1 MPTRRDALGVML
13 LPVLPGACAP
23 QAGRNA
29 VPRIPALPPD
39 RSADELARD
48 EAYWAE
54 VARAFTVDRSAINL
68 NNAAISPSPAVVQQ
82 AMSRHLALA
91 NSSPTAHVLWNVAPP
106 LKEVVRQRLA
116 MHWGVDAEEIALTRN
131 GSEGLQILQ
140 MGFDLARGD
149 EVLATTQDYPRMIAT
164 FKQRE
169 AREGIVLCQFKVPVP
184 AEDPAKIVEL
194 YQANITPRTRL
205 ILVTHVLNL
214 TGQVMPVREVVA
226 LGRKRGIPVIVDG
239 AHSFAQFDYKI
250 SDLDCDYFA
259 TSLHKW
265 LYGPH
270 GTGLLYVRRDKIR
283 QLWPLTAAKAE
294 QADNIRKFEEVGTHP
309 AANALALAEA
319 LTFHQAIG
327 GARKDARLRYLR
339 DHWAKRL
346 LATGRVRLHTS
357 LQPAPPRVSTGG
369 VALVDVDG
377 VDPMKLWAHLWDR
390 HRIQLGAT
398 IHDEFRGL
406 RVSPNVYTTLEELDR
421 FCTAVEHVIRS
432 GLSG

>member
-1 MPTRRDALGVML
+1 MPTRREALGSLL
-13 LPVLPGACAP
+13 LPAVPGACAP
-23 QAGRNA
+23 RAARSL
-29 VPRIPALPPD
+29 ALPPAD
-39 RSADELARD
+39 RSPDDLARD
-48 EAYWAE
+48 EDYWAA

-68 NNAAISPSPAVVQQ
+68 NNAAISPSPAVVQD

-91 NSSPTAHVLWNVAPP
+91 NATPTAHALWSVAPP

-116 MHWGVDAEEIALTRN
+116 AHWGVDAEEIAITRN

-169 AREGIVLCQFKVPVP
+169 AREGIVVRQFKVPAP
-184 AEDPAKIVEL
+184 AEDPAKIVAL
-194 YQANITPRTRL
+194 YDANITPRTRL

-214 TGQVMPVREVVA
+214 TGQVMPVTEVVA

-265 LYGPH
+265 LYAPH
-270 GTGLLYVRRDKIR
+270 GTGLLYVRRDKISR
-283 QLWPLTAAKAE
+283 LWPLTAARPE
-294 QADNIRKFEEVGTHP
+294 QAHDIRKFEEVGTHA
-309 AANALALAEA
+309 AANALAIAEA
-319 LTFHQAIG
+319 LTFHQAIS

-339 DHWAKRL
+339 DTWAKRL
-346 LATGRVRLHTS
+346 VASSRVRLYTS
-357 LQPAPPRVSTGG
+357 LKPGPPRVSTGG

-377 VDPMKLWAHLWDR
+377 VDPMALWAHLWER

-398 IHDEFRGL
+398 VHDEFRGL
-406 RVSPNVYTTLEELDR
+406 RVSPNVYTTLEEIDR
-421 FCTAVEHVIRS
+421 FCTAVEQVIRR
-432 GLSG
+432 GLPS